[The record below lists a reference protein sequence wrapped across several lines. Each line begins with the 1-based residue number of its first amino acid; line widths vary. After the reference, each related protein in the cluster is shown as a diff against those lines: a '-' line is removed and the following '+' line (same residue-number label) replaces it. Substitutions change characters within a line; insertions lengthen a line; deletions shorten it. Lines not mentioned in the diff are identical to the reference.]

1 MATIAEFQIIDYDG
15 SLHNYYRFA
24 DAYPNNTAGV
34 FANFPLGNHDFMLET
49 YVRRLRLEASEGNYW
64 VDLTYVLN
72 LSDRTIKISSNY
84 EELEFEGSFEEA
96 VRHFCYEDYSEKE
109 ALSYFAKKED
119 VFPIL
124 IPGFL
129 KGMRSLIDTLPQ
141 EVSYLEPDAFGPEI
155 LYIGDNINF
164 YMYKD
169 FICYPR
175 CDMNVNPKAM
185 DDAFFNA
192 RRVGVRLYFKNA
204 VSGRDFSLLYML
216 GVRAEGYLLPLTKKF
231 VRYGETLDEETKM
244 EELEILVE
252 YLNKHHDSYKRRAL
266 NVMPGISYGEE
277 MEEIRKSVR
286 ERHIGKASDG
296 R

>member
-24 DAYPNNTAGV
+24 DGYPNDMAGV

-49 YVRRLRLEASEGNYW
+49 YVRRLRLEESEGNYW
-64 VDLTYVLN
+64 IDFTYILN
-72 LSDRTIKISSNY
+72 LSDRTIKISSCC
-84 EELEFEGSFEEA
+84 EEFEFEGSFEEA
-96 VRHFCYEDYSEKE
+96 IRHFWYEGYSEKE
-109 ALSYFAKKED
+109 ALSYFPKKED
-119 VFPIL
+119 VLPIL

-129 KGMRSLIDTLPQ
+129 KGMHCFIDTLPQ
-141 EVSYLEPDAFGPEI
+141 EVSYLKPDAFGPEI

-169 FICYPR
+169 FIYYPR
-175 CDMNVNPKAM
+175 CDMNINIKAI

-192 RRVGVRLYFKNA
+192 RRVGVRLYFKNTM
-204 VSGRDFSLLYML
+204 SDQGFSLLYML

-252 YLNKHHDSYKRRAL
+252 YLNKYHQSYKRRAL
-266 NVMPGISYGEE
+266 NVMPGILCGEE

-286 ERHIGKASDG
+286 KRHTGEACDG
-296 R
+296 Q